1 MLVLSDTLSI
11 SQIDNEAVVLDAA
24 TGKYFGLNPTAR
36 RIFEV
41 LQKTRSEE
49 AAVDVLAGEFAV
61 DRERLTKDVAA
72 FIDLLLAKG
81 LAHRQ
86 P

>member
-41 LQKTRSEE
+41 LQKTGSEE
-49 AAVDVLAGEFAV
+49 AAVTALASEFAV
-61 DRERLTKDVAA
+61 DRERLTTDVAA
-72 FIDLLLAKG
+72 FVELLLSKG
-81 LAHRQ
+81 LAHHK

>member
-36 RIFEV
+36 RIFET
-41 LQKTRSEE
+41 LQKTGSEE
-49 AAVDVLAGEFAV
+49 AAVEALEREFGV
-61 DRERLTKDVAA
+61 DRARLTADVAA
-72 FIDLLLAKG
+72 FVELLLSKG